1 MEEKY
6 LVDIAIGL
14 IWMAFGVYT
23 LRREPVVIRSY
34 LAMPFLA
41 GVILLVAYR
50 PLMSH
55 ILPTENVC
63 DPLRLTVIVFVAL
76 VIFFWSRLFGRILA
90 FNIDKYD
97 AYEAV
102 RSTLQDRGIQF
113 RFDTMSELSMKG
125 GKFNIPSMES
135 SIIVDYRPRVRW
147 AMVRFYE
154 YGINKFDDTLL
165 DRIEDA
171 LRGYPFK
178 DRPVFGLVNVAIGA
192 IVIII
197 ALAAAL
203 TV

>member
-1 MEEKY
+1 VEEKY

-23 LRREPVVIRSY
+23 LRRQPVVLSSHY
-34 LAMPFLA
+34 AMPFL
-41 GVILLVAYR
+41 VVIILLVAYR
-50 PLMSH
+50 PFMSH
-55 ILPTENVC
+55 VLPAEDVC

-97 AYEAV
+97 AYDAV
-102 RSTLQDRGIQF
+102 RSTLQDRGINF

-135 SIIVDYRPRVRW
+135 SIIVDYRPRMSW
-147 AMVRFYE
+147 AIVRFYE
-154 YGINKFDDTLL
+154 YGINKFDNTLL
-165 DRIEDA
+165 DRTEEA
-171 LRGYPFK
+171 LRGYSFK
-178 DRPVFGLVNVAIGA
+178 NRPVFGILNVAIGA

-197 ALAAAL
+197 ALASGL
-203 TV
+203 TA